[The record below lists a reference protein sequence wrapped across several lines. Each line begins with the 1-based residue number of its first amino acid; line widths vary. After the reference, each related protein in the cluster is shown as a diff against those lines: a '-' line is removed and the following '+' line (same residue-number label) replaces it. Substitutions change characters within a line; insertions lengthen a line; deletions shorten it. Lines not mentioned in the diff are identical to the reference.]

1 MVRLLKFFM
10 MNTILVTRYLKFRD
24 IYEQLR
30 REVNPLPINKEM
42 IKLFLRIWVMTLD
55 IESVTY
61 RIMDKMLKGLCRDY
75 FSLPHAH

>member
-10 MNTILVTRYLKFRD
+10 MNTTLVTRYLKFRD

-30 REVNPLPINKEM
+30 RGVNPLPINKEM

-55 IESVTY
+55 IESATY
-61 RIMDKMLKGLCRDY
+61 RIMDKMLKGL
-75 FSLPHAH
+75 